1 MVLCL
6 GINVVWLRFRV
17 AQRGQCPNQV
27 FAGRENFQAN
37 RSIFARRQS
46 LMNGTYA
53 S

>member
-17 AQRGQCPNQV
+17 AKRGQCPNQV